1 MHKIIEYS
9 LIGLAVLGA
18 GIAMVAAWIFSMF
31 MLMVPWLIKVGVL
44 TGLVYLGLKLF
55 GVL

>member
-18 GIAMVAAWIFSMF
+18 GIAMVAVWIFSMF

-44 TGLVYLGLKLF
+44 TGN
-55 GVL
+55 